1 MTIVRS
7 NFVGPPSPN
16 ARETIPKAPKI
27 DNDHKQ
33 IKQLAEEFESFFIG
47 IVLKSMRDT
56 VPKDGMIN
64 GGNAEDIY
72 RSMLDAEYA
81 KEMSR
86 QRTTGIADNI
96 EKFLLQSYDS
106 QVKSQEFL
114 TKDIKSAAI
123 SAYEQASR
131 LK

>member
-1 MTIVRS
+1 MTIARS
-7 NFVGPPSPN
+7 NFVGPPAPN